1 MRVEGSDH
9 TIMRRLRKSGG
20 RDRTVQADR
29 PFERREVRSAVAA
42 DPEMQPDLAAATG
55 PELLVEVVADVE
67 IDVSALHLPFLRTGR
82 AMYGVS

>member
-1 MRVEGSDH
+1 
-9 TIMRRLRKSGG
+9 
-20 RDRTVQADR
+20 
-29 PFERREVRSAVAA
+29 
-42 DPEMQPDLAAATG
+42 MQPDLAAATG